1 MVVASTADYAALNH
15 SLAPTQSQ
23 PNRRKLSTLVWT
35 KSRYRARIRDTT
47 NTTIMCEGGTLLP
60 SQKTT
65 RSRNSEIEFCWRRQT
80 DNCSTGRPLSHEFFK
95 VLILPFQLC
104 IVDSFSIS
112 GFTVRQELILYQC
125 YQLFFDKRGNKFNVR
140 KLATLLLPCWFWHLI
155 ASLTCHELSISS
167 WTCSLPDLWFVIKLK
182 E

>member
-1 MVVASTADYAALNH
+1 MRWHGKCSFSTRLESQRFSNSFSFKKVVSFVVVASTADYAALNH

-47 NTTIMCEGGTLLP
+47 NTTIMCEGGALLP

-112 GFTVRQELILYQC
+112 VFTVRQELIYISVTN
-125 YQLFFDKRGNKFNVR
+125 FDWK
-140 KLATLLLPCWFWHLI
+140 
-155 ASLTCHELSISS
+155 
-167 WTCSLPDLWFVIKLK
+167 
-182 E
+182 